1 MVGDQR
7 SRRSFSTVLVI
18 NLVYCFCIFCA
29 LAEDACDAGAKSS
42 SPAML
47 QTQSARDVTSRLV
60 NESNKTDPE
69 FSPTSNHSNISN
81 GSAIIAMVD
90 ACLQN
95 HITGDQ
101 KEQSLWD
108 LVRTA
113 EILSK
118 LMAANICVKA
128 LGSDWP
134 DDTGVIE
141 AAMVSGRDAAEA
153 LVKKEFE
160 AETERI
166 LGSANL
172 TQKAIDHFTEKLA
185 KMAEMCGD
193 SSEAERV
200 AEDEASIMHSGN
212 MTLEEARVAK
222 DLADYVEG
230 LCQSDVLDLDFFVG
244 RLANESPECNA
255 LVAETQLLQ
264 MQKHLSVL
272 DFYAKSALVLH
283 DEKNKLGHH
292 FAKRLHKHQ
301 REETREVEPLLMK
314 AALQHG
320 SSKPRMA
327 RLFYLD
333 RLYYDKIHG
342 FTKNQYCDSNFQL
355 QKEQPEHWISQNQ
368 EIQAYVDCLCVKQQ
382 PSLWC
387 DAHHA
392 EPLALLQPKV
402 VQDMQEASRKLN
414 SLLQTGSAVGVPV
427 GLGPCQD
434 ADGTPAAFDCSFC
447 VNGDNCIITSGSYS
461 LDVFGSIK
469 ELMGTSAS
477 CVKGYCTPCKGIKP
491 GDPFQFK
498 LDIGVDVSKCGSTAD
513 FLATYNYFAEL
524 KLCIGGILGEAS
536 SKMGWALC
544 QSLGKVTYHP
554 FISKLHFSMSL
565 PIPLP
570 PPIGVRASLAV
581 NLNLGDI
588 SQACDNHCSTFGPSQ
603 NFRCLEE
610 FYAARGVTGV
620 DFKVEVL
627 LGVSIPFVGTI
638 GKWFK
643 VLGFDFAED
652 DNSREIAKNKAG
664 VTIEY
669 IGPSPWRQI
678 CGRAFSGVN
687 CEPYAGD
694 QDNRANEDCRNCGDD
709 FNIWRADPN
718 NPRSLC
724 IRRDDYNGGWGM
736 NLEIACPVDN
746 NNLKVIVPIGSSS
759 VNTKCAMP
767 DEPVQCRADG
777 GNQGVRLGFDTYS
790 DSYSVYQDGH
800 RWCAR
805 RTDHGG
811 GWGLNLQLECDP
823 TGGSFG
829 FQVRNI
835 HMGSSGAN
843 MKCLLITHE
852 MRCDAHTAD
861 SAYRTNDDCR
871 HCGDSFYVSVDN
883 PWGYVCARRTDY
895 HGGWG
900 LNLWFN
906 CNSIQDNVRIKRD
919 VHIGSSG
926 SNTRCVWGG
935 SSNII
940 CASYAGNSGYRRNN
954 DPYGDSFEISTS
966 GGNVCARRTDYHGG
980 WGLDLQ
986 ISCIDG

>member
-29 LAEDACDAGAKSS
+29 AEDACDAGAKSS

-69 FSPTSNHSNISN
+69 FSASSNHSNISN

-118 LMAANICVKA
+118 LMAANISVKA

-141 AAMVSGRDAAEA
+141 AAMVAGRDAAEA

-172 TQKAIDHFTEKLA
+172 TQEAIDHFTEKLE

-244 RLANESPECNA
+244 RLADKSPECNA

-355 QKEQPEHWISQNQ
+355 QKEQPEHWISQN
-368 EIQAYVDCLCVKQQ
+368 
-382 PSLWC
+382 
-387 DAHHA
+387 
-392 EPLALLQPKV
+392 
-402 VQDMQEASRKLN
+402 
-414 SLLQTGSAVGVPV
+414 
-427 GLGPCQD
+427 
-434 ADGTPAAFDCSFC
+434 
-447 VNGDNCIITSGSYS
+447 
-461 LDVFGSIK
+461 
-469 ELMGTSAS
+469 
-477 CVKGYCTPCKGIKP
+477 
-491 GDPFQFK
+491 
-498 LDIGVDVSKCGSTAD
+498 
-513 FLATYNYFAEL
+513 
-524 KLCIGGILGEAS
+524 
-536 SKMGWALC
+536 
-544 QSLGKVTYHP
+544 
-554 FISKLHFSMSL
+554 
-565 PIPLP
+565 
-570 PPIGVRASLAV
+570 
-581 NLNLGDI
+581 
-588 SQACDNHCSTFGPSQ
+588 
-603 NFRCLEE
+603 
-610 FYAARGVTGV
+610 
-620 DFKVEVL
+620 
-627 LGVSIPFVGTI
+627 
-638 GKWFK
+638 
-643 VLGFDFAED
+643 
-652 DNSREIAKNKAG
+652 
-664 VTIEY
+664 
-669 IGPSPWRQI
+669 
-678 CGRAFSGVN
+678 
-687 CEPYAGD
+687 
-694 QDNRANEDCRNCGDD
+694 
-709 FNIWRADPN
+709 
-718 NPRSLC
+718 
-724 IRRDDYNGGWGM
+724 
-736 NLEIACPVDN
+736 
-746 NNLKVIVPIGSSS
+746 
-759 VNTKCAMP
+759 
-767 DEPVQCRADG
+767 
-777 GNQGVRLGFDTYS
+777 
-790 DSYSVYQDGH
+790 
-800 RWCAR
+800 
-805 RTDHGG
+805 
-811 GWGLNLQLECDP
+811 
-823 TGGSFG
+823 
-829 FQVRNI
+829 
-835 HMGSSGAN
+835 
-843 MKCLLITHE
+843 
-852 MRCDAHTAD
+852 
-861 SAYRTNDDCR
+861 
-871 HCGDSFYVSVDN
+871 
-883 PWGYVCARRTDY
+883 
-895 HGGWG
+895 
-900 LNLWFN
+900 
-906 CNSIQDNVRIKRD
+906 
-919 VHIGSSG
+919 
-926 SNTRCVWGG
+926 
-935 SSNII
+935 
-940 CASYAGNSGYRRNN
+940 
-954 DPYGDSFEISTS
+954 
-966 GGNVCARRTDYHGG
+966 
-980 WGLDLQ
+980 
-986 ISCIDG
+986 

>member
-1 MVGDQR
+1 MGGCI
-7 SRRSFSTVLVI
+7 SLSIALVI
-18 NLVYCFCIFCA
+18 ATSTLFVCA
-29 LAEDACDAGAKSS
+29 LAEDACDT
-42 SPAML
+42 PANSQARALL
-47 QTQSARDVTSRLV
+47 QSHSAREHITNLVHGSNQSQSDPSEAGTSAI
-60 NESNKTDPE
+60 
-69 FSPTSNHSNISN
+69 FSNHSNA
-81 GSAIIAMVD
+81 SAIIALVD

-95 HITGDQ
+95 HMTGD
-101 KEQSLWD
+101 EQEQALWN

-113 EILSK
+113 EILAK
-118 LMAANICVKA
+118 LMAANVSVKA
-128 LGSDWP
+128 LGPDWP
-134 DDTGVIE
+134 DDKGVIE
-141 AAMVSGRDAAEA
+141 AAMVAGRDAAEA
-153 LVKKEFE
+153 LVRKQFE
-160 AETERI
+160 AEAATL
-166 LGSANL
+166 LGKANL
-172 TQKAIDHFTEKLA
+172 TQEAIDHFTEKVA

-193 SSEAERV
+193 SSEAQTL
-200 AEDEASIMHSGN
+200 ADDEASIMSRN
-212 MTLEEARVAK
+212 MAIEEARIAK
-222 DLADYVEG
+222 ELADYVEG

-244 RLANESPECNA
+244 RLADESPECNA
-255 LVAETQLLQ
+255 LVADSQLLQ
-264 MQKHLSVL
+264 MQKHLSTL

-283 DEKNKLGHH
+283 DEENRLGHH
-292 FAKRLHKHQ
+292 FAKRLHRHQ
-301 REETREVEPLLMK
+301 REEARAVEPLLMQ
-314 AALQHG
+314 AALKHG
-320 SSKPRMA
+320 SNKPRMA

-342 FTKNQYCDSNFQL
+342 FSKDQYCDSNFRL
-355 QKEQPEHWISQNQ
+355 QKERPEHWISQSQ
-368 EIQAYVDCLCVKQQ
+368 EIRAYVSCVCVKKR

-392 EPLALLQPKV
+392 KPLALLQAKV
-402 VQDMQEASRKLN
+402 VQELQEASRKLDSH
-414 SLLQTGSAVGVPV
+414 SLLQLQTKTPV
-427 GLGPCQD
+427 GLGACQD
-434 ADGTPAAFDCSFC
+434 ADGKPAAFDCSFC
-447 VNGDNCIITSGSYS
+447 VNGNNCISTSGSYS

-477 CVKGYCTPCKGIKP
+477 CVKGYCTPCMGVKP

-498 LDIGVDVSKCGSTAD
+498 LDIGVEVSECGSTAA
-513 FLATYNYFAEL
+513 FLATYHYFAEL
-524 KLCIGGILGEAS
+524 KLCIGGVLGEAAD
-536 SKMGWALC
+536 KIGWSLC
-544 QSLGKVTYHP
+544 QSLGKLSYHP
-554 FISKLHFSMSL
+554 FISKVHFAMSL

-570 PPIGVRASLAV
+570 PPIGVAASLAV

-588 SQACDNHCSTFGPSQ
+588 SQACDNHCATFGPSQ
-603 NFRCLEE
+603 HFRCLQE

-627 LGVSIPFVGTI
+627 LGVSIPFVGTV

-643 VLGFDFAED
+643 VLGFSFMED

-669 IGPSPWRQI
+669 IGPSPWKSI
-678 CGRAFSGVN
+678 CGRTYSGVN

-694 QDNRANEDCRNCGDD
+694 GDNRANEDCRGCGDD
-709 FNIWRADPN
+709 FSIWRPDPN

-736 NLEIACPVDN
+736 QLEIACPVDN
-746 NNLKVIVPIGSSS
+746 SHLKVIVPIGSSS

-767 DEPVQCRADG
+767 NEPVTCRSDG
-777 GNQGVRLGFDTYS
+777 GNQGVRLGFDTHA

-835 HMGSSGAN
+835 HMGSSHAN
-843 MKCLLITHE
+843 LKCLLVTHE

-871 HCGDSFYVSVDN
+871 NCGDSFYVTVDN
-883 PWGYVCARRTDY
+883 PWGYVCARRTDF

-906 CNSIQDNVRIKRD
+906 CNSLQDNVRTRRD
-919 VHIGSSG
+919 VHIGSSH
-926 SNTRCVWGG
+926 SNSKCVWGG
-935 SSNII
+935 STNVM
-940 CASYAGNSGYRRNN
+940 CASYAANSGYRRNN
-954 DPYGDSFEISTS
+954 DAHGDSFEITTN
-966 GGNVCARRTDYHGG
+966 GGNVCARRTDHHAG

-986 ISCIDG
+986 ISCIDR